1 MDYLDQKAP
10 PIREDRLAACGAY
23 GGSCCDLS
31 GQSKKGGCLF
41 NTKRTFSQTQ
51 GCQLSLS
58 LGMVASMR
66 DSVVIVHSP
75 GGCGANML
83 QMAGI
88 NKVFQQLRSTSARGL
103 RWINTNLDE
112 VDVIQ
117 GGEKKLREAVLLAE
131 KEFRPEAI
139 LVMNSCV
146 PALIGDDID
155 SVLDD
160 LQRQVNARIVPIH
173 CEGFRTKIQA
183 TAYDA
188 VYHGILRNLVGE
200 DKRKAELPVSVRGE
214 DPLVEAERQARIS
227 RTVNLLNVGSMSR
240 LDEVELVR
248 ILNAL
253 DLNVRILPCFSHPDD
268 FADSYEAAL
277 NVSICATHDDY
288 FVEHFLEKYNVPFVL
303 RTIPIGIANTN
314 KWIRDI
320 ASFFGIEER
329 AERFIAAETRELNE
343 ALEPYRRQLS
353 GKKVF
358 LTGGEIRIMTT
369 AELLHNLGMEV
380 IGLRGYHFD
389 KFGEILL
396 DEFLEDVPEAKEAVF
411 NIGAGQVFEQAN
423 LLNRLQPDL
432 FVGHNGCNSSAAKQG
447 FPIFPLFGQSNDY
460 LGYQGVFEVAT
471 RVARMMRNPAYNVNL
486 GHNTK
491 LPYRQSWYSENPF
504 HYIDQAALLEEDS
517 PSAQFA

>member
-1 MDYLDQKAP
+1 MDFLQNKAAP
-10 PIREDRLAACGAY
+10 VREDRLAACGAY

-58 LGMVASMR
+58 LGMVASIR

-75 GGCGANML
+75 VGCGANML
-83 QMAGI
+83 QTAGI
-88 NKVFQQLRSTSARGL
+88 NKVFQQQRASSAAGL

-117 GGEKKLREAVLLAE
+117 GGEKKLRQAVLRAE
-131 KEFRPEAI
+131 QEFRPEAI
-139 LVMNSCV
+139 IVMNACV

-155 SVLDD
+155 STLED
-160 LQRQVNARIVPIH
+160 LQKQVNARIVPIH
-173 CEGFRTKIQA
+173 CEGFKTRIQA

-200 DKRKAELPVSVRGE
+200 DKAKVRRELDE
-214 DPLVEAERQARIS
+214 DPLEEAKRQARIS
-227 RTVNLLNVGSMSR
+227 KTVNLLNVGSMSR
-240 LDEVELVR
+240 IDEVELIR

-253 DLNVRILPCFSHPDD
+253 DLEVRVLPCFAHPDD
-268 FADSYEAAL
+268 FTYSFEAAL

-288 FVEHFLEKYNVPFVL
+288 FVEHLKSKYGVPYVL

-320 ASFFGIEER
+320 AAFFGIEER
-329 AERFIAAETRELNE
+329 AERFIEAETRELE
-343 ALEPYRRQLS
+343 KALVPYRNQLQ
-353 GKKVF
+353 GKSVF
-358 LTGGEIRIMTT
+358 LTGGEIRILTT
-369 AELLHNLGMEV
+369 AELLYNLGMDV

-389 KFGEILL
+389 KYGEILL
-396 DEFLEDVPEAKEAVF
+396 DEFLQDVPGTDDAVF
-411 NIGAGQVFEQAN
+411 NIGAGQLFEQAN
-423 LLNRLQPDL
+423 LLRKLKPDL
-432 FVGHNGCNSSAAKQG
+432 YVGHLGGNGSAAKQG
-447 FPIFPLFGQSNDY
+447 FAIFPLFGQSNDY

-471 RVARMMRNPAYNVNL
+471 RVARLMRNPSFNRNL
-486 GHNTK
+486 GRNTV
-491 LPYRQSWYSENPF
+491 LPYRESWYSQNPF
-504 HYIDQAALLEEDS
+504 TYIDDSALREE
-517 PSAQFA
+517 QTVG

>member
-88 NKVFQQLRSTSARGL
+88 NKVFQQLRSSSARGL

-160 LQRQVNARIVPIH
+160 LQQQVSARIVPIH

-200 DKRKAELPVSVRGE
+200 DKLKVKREPSD

-240 LDEVELVR
+240 VDEVELIR

-253 DLNVRILPCFSHPDD
+253 DLNVRVLPCFSHPDD

-288 FVEHFLEKYNVPFVL
+288 FVEHFLSKYNVPFVL

-320 ASFFGIEER
+320 AAFFGIEER
-329 AERFIAAETRELNE
+329 AERFIATETKLLDE
-343 ALEPYRRQLS
+343 ALVPYRKQLA
-353 GKKVF
+353 GKSVF

-396 DEFLEDVPEAKEAVF
+396 DEFLEDVPEAKDAAF

-423 LLNRLQPDL
+423 LLNRLKPDL
-432 FVGHNGCNSSAAKQG
+432 FVGHGGCNSTASKQG

-460 LGYQGVFEVAT
+460 LGYQGVFEVAS
-471 RVARMMRNPAYNVNL
+471 RVARLMRNPSYNTNL
-486 GHNTK
+486 GANTK
-491 LPYRQSWYSENPF
+491 LPYRESWYEEHPF
-504 HYIDQAALLEEDS
+504 HYIDQSALLEED
-517 PSAQFA
+517 PVGV

>member
-1 MDYLDQKAP
+1 MDFLEQKAP

-66 DSVVIVHSP
+66 DSVVVVHSP

-88 NKVFQQLRSTSARGL
+88 NRVFQKLRSESARGL

-155 SVLDD
+155 AVLDD
-160 LQRQVNARIVPIH
+160 LQDQVNARIVPIH

-200 DKRKAELPVSVRGE
+200 DNAKTKRVLSD
-214 DPLVEAERQARIS
+214 DPLTEAERQARIS

-240 LDEVELVR
+240 VDEIELTR

-253 DLNVRILPCFSHPDD
+253 DLEVRVLPCFSHPDD
-268 FADSYEAAL
+268 FTYSYEAAL

-288 FVEHFLEKYNVPFVL
+288 FVEHFQSKYGVPFVL

-320 ASFFGIEER
+320 ATFFGIEER
-329 AERFIAAETRELNE
+329 AERFIAAETQELNQ
-343 ALEPYRRQLS
+343 ALVPYRKELS
-353 GKKVF
+353 GKRVF

-369 AELLHNLGMEV
+369 AELMHDLGMEV

-389 KFGEILL
+389 KFGERLL
-396 DEFLEDVPEAKEAVF
+396 DEFLEDVPEADGAVF
-411 NIGAGQVFEQAN
+411 NVGAGQLFEQAN
-423 LLNRLQPDL
+423 LLNRLKPDL
-432 FVGHNGCNSSAAKQG
+432 FVGHNGCNGSAAKQG

-460 LGYQGVFEVAT
+460 LGYQGVFEVAART
-471 RVARMMRNPAYNVNL
+471 ARMVRNPAYNRNL
-486 GHNTK
+486 GQNTK
-491 LPYRQSWYSENPF
+491 LPYRESWYAEEPF
-504 HYIDQAALLEEDS
+504 RYIDQSALEDEGAE
-517 PSAQFA
+517 PVPF

>member
-1 MDYLDQKAP
+1 MDYLKNKAAP
-10 PIREDRLAACGAY
+10 VREDRLAACGAY

-58 LGMVASMR
+58 LGMVASIR
-66 DSVVIVHSP
+66 DSVVVVHSP
-75 GGCGANML
+75 VGCGANML
-83 QMAGI
+83 QTAGI
-88 NKVFQQLRSTSARGL
+88 NKVFQQLRATSAQGL

-117 GGEKKLREAVLLAE
+117 GGEKKLRQAVLKAE
-131 KEFRPEAI
+131 QEFRPEAI
-139 LVMNSCV
+139 IVMNACV

-155 SVLDD
+155 SILED
-160 LQRQVNARIVPIH
+160 LQKQVSATIVPIH
-173 CEGFRTKIQA
+173 CEGFKTRIQA

-200 DKRKAELPVSVRGE
+200 DKAKVKRELSE
-214 DPLVEAERQARIS
+214 DPLEEAKRQARIS
-227 RTVNLLNVGSMSR
+227 KTVNLLNVGSMSR
-240 LDEVELVR
+240 IDEVELIR

-253 DLNVRILPCFSHPDD
+253 DLEVRVLPCFAHPDD
-268 FADSYEAAL
+268 FTYSFEAAL

-288 FVEHFLEKYNVPFVL
+288 FVEHLKSKYGVPYVL
-303 RTIPIGIANTN
+303 RTIPIGITNTN

-320 ASFFGIEER
+320 ALFFGIEER
-329 AERFIAAETRELNE
+329 AERFIESENRELNK
-343 ALEPYRRQLS
+343 ALAPYRQQLQ

-369 AELLHNLGMEV
+369 AELLYNLGMEV

-389 KFGEILL
+389 KYGEILL
-396 DEFLEDVPEAKEAVF
+396 DEFLEDVPGTDNTVF
-411 NIGAGQVFEQAN
+411 NVGAGQLFEQAN
-423 LLNRLQPDL
+423 LLRRLQPDL
-432 FVGHNGCNSSAAKQG
+432 YVGHLGGNGSASKQG
-447 FPIFPLFGQSNDY
+447 FSIFPLFGQSNDY

-471 RVARMMRNPAYNVNL
+471 RVARIMRNSSFNRNL
-486 GHNTK
+486 GGNTK
-491 LPYRQSWYSENPF
+491 LPYRESWYSQDPF
-504 HYIDQAALLEEDS
+504 TYIDHSALLEE
-517 PSAQFA
+517 QTV

>member
-1 MDYLDQKAP
+1 MDYLKNKAA

-66 DSVVIVHSP
+66 DSVVVVHSP
-75 GGCGANML
+75 IGCGANML

-88 NKVFQQLRSTSARGL
+88 NKVFQQLRSASARGL
-103 RWINTNLDE
+103 RWINTNLDQ

-117 GGEKKLREAVLLAE
+117 GGEKKLRQAVLKAE
-131 KEFRPEAI
+131 QEFRPEAI
-139 LVMNSCV
+139 IVMNACV

-155 SVLDD
+155 SILDD
-160 LQRQVNARIVPIH
+160 LQTQVNARIVPIH
-173 CEGFRTKIQA
+173 CEGFKTRIQA

-200 DKRKAELPVSVRGE
+200 DKAKTQRVLPE
-214 DPLVEAERQARIS
+214 DPLEEAKRQARIS

-240 LDEVELVR
+240 IDEVELIR

-253 DLNVRILPCFSHPDD
+253 DLEVRVLPCFSHPDD
-268 FADSYEAAL
+268 FTYSYEAAL

-288 FVEHFLEKYNVPFVL
+288 FVEHFQSKYGIPYVL
-303 RTIPIGIANTN
+303 RTIPIGITNTN

-320 ASFFGIEER
+320 AAFFGIEEQ
-329 AERFIAAETRELNE
+329 AERFIESENRELNQ
-343 ALEPYRRQLS
+343 ALEPYRKQLR

-358 LTGGEIRIMTT
+358 VTGGEIRIMTT
-369 AELLHNLGMEV
+369 AELLYNLGMEV
-380 IGLRGYHFD
+380 VGLRGYHFD
-389 KFGEILL
+389 KYGEVLL
-396 DEFLEDVPEAKEAVF
+396 DEFLQDVPGVDDKVF
-411 NIGAGQVFEQAN
+411 NVGAGQLFEQAN
-423 LLNRLQPDL
+423 LLRRLQPDL
-432 FVGHNGCNSSAAKQG
+432 YVGHVGGNGAAAKQG
-447 FPIFPLFGQSNDY
+447 FSIFPLFGQSNDY

-471 RVARMMRNPAYNVNL
+471 RVTRLMRNSSFNRNL
-486 GHNTK
+486 GANAK
-491 LPYRQSWYSENPF
+491 LPYRESWYSEDPF
-504 HYIDQAALLEEDS
+504 SYIDHSALEENE
-517 PSAQFA
+517 AEVVANG